1 MVKDFK
7 DIQSLRAIAVLLVV
21 GYHLNSELFKFGYLG
36 VDIFFVIS
44 GFIITHLILKNQS
57 FHIISF
63 YQKRIARIFQAMA
76 LVTLTTVVVGSIF
89 LRTDDLLNLT
99 HQGILSLLGV
109 GNIYFATTQI
119 GYFEIESFRQPLL
132 HLWSLSTEIQFY
144 LVAPIFILL
153 FKKINTYVKQI
164 FISVLFILSIA
175 LYIDFISLPGI
186 DNYYL
191 LTSRIWEFVIG
202 SYIAT
207 LNNRKKID
215 YFTGKLATV
224 ISLLFLMS
232 LNLIQINFLR
242 ISVIEIIIVLL
253 YAVVILQAVSN
264 GNSGKNLS
272 PNFTVFIGDLSYS
285 IYLWHWP
292 IIFFLKNLTNVTRN
306 ELSLITLTLT
316 FILSFLSFKYWENRF
331 RGNISKRL
339 KSLLS
344 IFIILTFIIS
354 LTFSNRNFSEY
365 RFTGLKKEL
374 SNFEIKSGFSKKETA
389 CLSDYGQTYEVWDDE
404 CLIRKKDSVKNTTL
418 IWGDSHVA
426 AIADAIESDR
436 GNKNIGLSRA
446 STTAC
451 PPIK

>member
-1 MVKDFK
+1 MVKDFR

-21 GYHLNSELFKFGYLG
+21 GYHLNSQLFKFGYLG

-57 FHIISF
+57 FHIINF
-63 YQKRIARIFQAMA
+63 YQKRIARIFPAMA
-76 LVTLTTVVVGSIF
+76 LVTLTTVAVGSIF

-99 HQGILSLLGV
+99 YQGILSLLGV
-109 GNIYFATTQI
+109 SNIYFATTQI

-215 YFTGKLATV
+215 YFTGKLAT
-224 ISLLFLMS
+224 IIALLSLMS
-232 LNLIQINFLR
+232 LNLVFQKDTIMLELQK
-242 ISVIEIIIVLL
+242 LL
-253 YAVVILQAVSN
+253 WLELLQDFHILDLN
-264 GNSGKNLS
+264 LLCILLS
-272 PNFTVFIGDLSYS
+272 PF
-285 IYLWHWP
+285 
-292 IIFFLKNLTNVTRN
+292 
-306 ELSLITLTLT
+306 
-316 FILSFLSFKYWENRF
+316 
-331 RGNISKRL
+331 
-339 KSLLS
+339 
-344 IFIILTFIIS
+344 
-354 LTFSNRNFSEY
+354 
-365 RFTGLKKEL
+365 
-374 SNFEIKSGFSKKETA
+374 
-389 CLSDYGQTYEVWDDE
+389 
-404 CLIRKKDSVKNTTL
+404 
-418 IWGDSHVA
+418 
-426 AIADAIESDR
+426 
-436 GNKNIGLSRA
+436 
-446 STTAC
+446 
-451 PPIK
+451 

>member
-1 MVKDFK
+1 MLD
-7 DIQSLRAIAVLLVV
+7 
-21 GYHLNSELFKFGYLG
+21 
-36 VDIFFVIS
+36 
-44 GFIITHLILKNQS
+44 KN
-57 FHIISF
+57 F
-63 YQKRIARIFQAMA
+63 YQKRIARIFPAMA
-76 LVTLTTVVVGSIF
+76 LVTLTTVVLGSIF

-99 HQGILSLLGV
+99 YQGILSLLGV

-164 FISVLFILSIA
+164 FISVIFILSIA

-215 YFTGKLATV
+215 YFTGKLATI
-224 ISLLFLMS
+224 ISLLSLMS
-232 LNLIQINFLR
+232 LNLFQVNFLR
-242 ISVIEIIIVLL
+242 TSIIEIIIVLL
-253 YAVVILQAVSN
+253 SAVVILQAVSN

-292 IIFFLKNLTNVTRN
+292 IIFFLKNFTNMTRN

-339 KSLLS
+339 KSSLS
-344 IFIILTFIIS
+344 IFIILTF
-354 LTFSNRNFSEY
+354 T
-365 RFTGLKKEL
+365 
-374 SNFEIKSGFSKKETA
+374 
-389 CLSDYGQTYEVWDDE
+389 
-404 CLIRKKDSVKNTTL
+404 
-418 IWGDSHVA
+418 
-426 AIADAIESDR
+426 
-436 GNKNIGLSRA
+436 
-446 STTAC
+446 
-451 PPIK
+451 